1 MSGFSGMKQRIVSS
15 LIGAVAAVAVAAP
28 GLASAQT
35 VNIYNW
41 NDYIGETTLE
51 DFKAETGISYNYDI
65 YDNLEILEQKLLV
78 GRSGYDIV
86 VPTAEPTMSRLIKAG
101 ALQKLDKSK
110 IPNLKNLDP
119 VLVKQVERSDPGNE
133 YGVIYQWGTIGI
145 GINAEKIKALM
156 PDAPLDSFKLIF
168 DPEVAKKIAPC
179 GITILDSA
187 TDTFPTVL
195 HYLGL
200 DPNSDKADDLKKAEE
215 TLMKIR
221 PYVKNFVTG
230 QNINNL
236 AAGDACVALAYSGD
250 VIQAQARAAEANAG
264 VTVDYVVPKEGVQ
277 LWFDM
282 MTVTADSPNADAA
295 HKFINFV
302 LKPEVMAG
310 ITNFTN
316 YANAVPASLEQVDE
330 AVKSNP
336 AVFPSEEA
344 KQNMFTVSAVS
355 PAAERLRTRSWTR
368 VKTGQ

>member
-1 MSGFSGMKQRIVSS
+1 MKQRIVSS
-15 LIGAVAAVAVAAP
+15 LFGAIAAVTAASAVGAP

-51 DFKAETGISYNYDI
+51 DFKADSGISYNYDI

-78 GRSGYDIV
+78 GRSGYDIT

-119 VLVKQVERSDPGNE
+119 ELMKQVERSDPGNQ

-168 DPEVAKKIAPC
+168 DPEVAKKLAPC

-200 DPNSDKADDLKKAEE
+200 DPNSDKAEDLKKAEE
-215 TLMKIR
+215 ALMKIR

-282 MTVTADSPNADAA
+282 MTITKDAPNVDAA
-295 HKFINFV
+295 HKFINFI
-302 LKPEVMAG
+302 LKPETMAG

-316 YANAVPASLEQVDE
+316 YANAVPDSLATVDE

-336 AVFPSEEA
+336 SVFPTDAA
-344 KQNMFTVSAVS
+344 KQKMFTVSAVA
-355 PAAERLRTRSWTR
+355 PAAERLRTRSWTKI
-368 VKTGQ
+368 KTGQ

>member
-1 MSGFSGMKQRIVSS
+1 MSAWPNYEISYKVGVQRDEAEDRKQPDRRHA
-15 LIGAVAAVAVAAP
+15 AVAATSAVGAP

-78 GRSGYDIV
+78 GRSGYDIT

-119 VLVKQVERSDPGNE
+119 ALMKQVERSDPGNQ

-168 DPEVAKKIAPC
+168 DPEVAKKLAPC

-200 DPNSDKADDLKKAEE
+200 DPNSDKAGRPEEGRGSADEDPPLREELRHGAEHQQP
-215 TLMKIR
+215 R
-221 PYVKNFVTG
+221 
-230 QNINNL
+230 
-236 AAGDACVALAYSGD
+236 
-250 VIQAQARAAEANAG
+250 R
-264 VTVDYVVPKEGVQ
+264 
-277 LWFDM
+277 
-282 MTVTADSPNADAA
+282 
-295 HKFINFV
+295 
-302 LKPEVMAG
+302 
-310 ITNFTN
+310 
-316 YANAVPASLEQVDE
+316 
-330 AVKSNP
+330 
-336 AVFPSEEA
+336 
-344 KQNMFTVSAVS
+344 
-355 PAAERLRTRSWTR
+355 R
-368 VKTGQ
+368 

>member
-1 MSGFSGMKQRIVSS
+1 MKQRIVSS
-15 LIGAVAAVAVAAP
+15 LFGAIATVAVAAP

-41 NDYIGETTLE
+41 NDYIGQTTLE

-78 GRSGYDIV
+78 GRSGYDIT

-119 VLVKQVERSDPGNE
+119 ALMKQVERSDPGNQ

-145 GINAEKIKALM
+145 GVNVEKIKALM

-168 DPEVAKKIAPC
+168 DPAVAKKLAPC

-200 DPNSDKADDLKKAEE
+200 DPNSDKADDLKKAEDA
-215 TLMKIR
+215 LMKIR

-264 VTVDYVVPKEGVQ
+264 VTVDYVAPKEGVQ

-282 MTVTADSPNADAA
+282 MTITKDAPNVDAA
-295 HKFINFV
+295 HKFIKFI
-302 LKPEVMAG
+302 LKPETMAG

-316 YANAVPASLEQVDE
+316 YANAVPASLATVDE

-336 AVFPSEEA
+336 SVFPSDEA
-344 KQNMFTVSAVS
+344 KQKMFTVSAVA
-355 PAAERLRTRSWTR
+355 PAVERQRTRSWTKI
-368 VKTGQ
+368 KTGQ